1 LGTFARWKRGALRE
15 SRQRILGSLV
25 LAVLLG
31 AAISLGIYGSRALL
45 APLGVI
51 LGVWIIGSALIDPVD
66 RLRRGLSIAP
76 AVLGMTLAHI
86 GLGVITIGLTTME
99 YSRQERDIAMAPGQ
113 QVELP
118 PYTFRLQG
126 IEDVEGPNY
135 KAAQARLEVLKNG
148 QPETVLLP
156 ERRDYWV
163 QQQSLAEAALGVS
176 WRRDLLATM
185 GDKVGQGAW
194 SLRVQVRP
202 LMRLLW
208 LGAALMALGGFL
220 ATLDRRYRRQ
230 REVVSAP
237 AADAAA
243 SPPVRGA
250 EA

>member
-1 LGTFARWKRGALRE
+1 M
-15 SRQRILGSLV
+15 
-25 LAVLLG
+25 
-31 AAISLGIYGSRALL
+31 
-45 APLGVI
+45 
-51 LGVWIIGSALIDPVD
+51 VD
-66 RLRRGLSIAP
+66 VKQSEVMKQI
-76 AVLGMTLAHI
+76 
-86 GLGVITIGLTTME
+86 
-99 YSRQERDIAMAPGQ
+99 Q
-113 QVELP
+113 QA
-118 PYTFRLQG
+118 FQ
-126 IEDVEGPNY
+126 
-135 KAAQARLEVLKNG
+135 AAQARLEVLKNG
-148 QPETVLLP
+148 KPETVLLP